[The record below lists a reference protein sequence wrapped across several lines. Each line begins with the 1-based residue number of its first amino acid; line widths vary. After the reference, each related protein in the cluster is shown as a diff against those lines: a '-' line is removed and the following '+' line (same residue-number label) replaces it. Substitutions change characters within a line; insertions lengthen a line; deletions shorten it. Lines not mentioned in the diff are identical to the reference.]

1 VKSRKRETLIAAL
14 YVDDLIFMGNMS
26 RMVEEFKMKEFK
38 MTDLGLMK
46 YFLGLEVKQHGKAFY
61 LARSICE
68 EDSKKIRDGELQF
81 NNDTDGARYKAFE
94 I

>member
-1 VKSRKRETLIAAL
+1 VKSRKGETLIATL
-14 YVDDLIFMGNMS
+14 YVDDLIFMGNRS

-46 YFLGLEVKQHGKAFY
+46 YFLGLEVKQHGKTFY

-68 EDSKKIRDGELQF
+68 GDSKKIQDGELQF
-81 NNDTDGARYKAFE
+81 NNDTDGARYKAFK